1 MYDYD
6 RRGGGGGVF
15 SAFLL
20 GGIVGA
26 VLGLLFAPRSG
37 KETRDML
44 QEKGQE
50 YLDEGKQMYE
60 TGREKVTSVVESGR
74 EMVPEKTA
82 ELRTKI
88 EETRE
93 RLKEQVGQASQAAR
107 ERIGQTTK
115 ATESALD
122 KRADKAQEKVDTAES
137 KTTQPKQGSM
147 DVSIEDLGNDPIV

>member
-1 MYDYD
+1 MYDD
-6 RRGGGGGVF
+6 RRGGGGVF

-44 QEKGQE
+44 QQKGQE
-50 YLDEGKQMYE
+50 YLDEGKEMYE
-60 TGREKVTSVVESGR
+60 TGREKVTGIVESGR

-82 ELRTKI
+82 ELRSKI

-107 ERIGQTTK
+107 ERISKTTE
-115 ATESALD
+115 ATEGAID
-122 KRADKAQEKVDTAES
+122 RGADKAQESVDKAETKVE
-137 KTTQPKQGSM
+137 KPQRGSM
-147 DVSIEDLGNDPIV
+147 DVTIEDMGTDPTM